1 MLVIDTPNVTFE
13 NAVKGASITPV
24 NKGISLAQDSVRI
37 TGYYGH
43 GYTYYS
49 MGDDCKYDAK
59 LLEVN
64 NYNGYPSFTNPGSGT
79 TSGSYWNATVV
90 VNAAGFEA
98 YDIIFENSF
107 NQYQSDLAA
116 ADTIVKQSSAKEG
129 SAPRAGLSAGDVT
142 VQDKKYVE
150 RAAAMAIRTAADKT
164 YFNHCA
170 FIGRQDT
177 LYGDPGSKE
186 AYYNCDIY
194 GGTDYIFGGM
204 TAVFAKCNLIFNTSE
219 DSNDV
224 GYITAAQQKDAA
236 TRGYLMYNCK
246 VTSTVPGENTA
257 SSYGSKA
264 GYLGRPWAANTSE
277 VVFYNTVVDATCYQH
292 KASSASLIM
301 PDGWLFN
308 TQRHNR
314 KERRVRHL

>member
-1 MLVIDTPNVTFE
+1 STKAPEKIPYSETVTVGQGKEYSTINEALEAIRNMDRDASQQRVTVKIQPGDYQEMLVIDTPNVTFE

-170 FIGRQDT
+170 FIGRQDHT
-177 LYGDPGSKE
+177 L
-186 AYYNCDIY
+186 
-194 GGTDYIFGGM
+194 
-204 TAVFAKCNLIFNTSE
+204 
-219 DSNDV
+219 
-224 GYITAAQQKDAA
+224 
-236 TRGYLMYNCK
+236 R
-246 VTSTVPGENTA
+246 
-257 SSYGSKA
+257 
-264 GYLGRPWAANTSE
+264 
-277 VVFYNTVVDATCYQH
+277 
-292 KASSASLIM
+292 
-301 PDGWLFN
+301 
-308 TQRHNR
+308 
-314 KERRVRHL
+314 